1 MTLKTKKCL
10 VQHFSVNSEFQ
21 VFVYIFIVLTQT
33 ECTFLVLPGDESR
46 HHHEVYF
53 GV

>member
-1 MTLKTKKCL
+1 MKLKTNECL

-21 VFVYIFIVLTQT
+21 VFVYIFIVLTQM
-33 ECTFLVLPGDESR
+33 ECTSLVLLGDESR